1 MPSIATNV
9 AANSSLFYLNRNS
22 DNQANSLA
30 KISSGSRIVRASDDA
45 AGSAVAASLQSDI
58 TSLQT
63 AAQTVQQVD
72 SLLQIADGGLQ
83 RVSEILQ
90 RIKSLATQFASGTV
104 DGASQGFI
112 NDEYA
117 ALTTQIDLIADSTAY
132 NGQNLIDGSFTT
144 GGAINTVVVVGA
156 NSGDTIDIDLAAVD
170 ANVAALTG
178 LPASGTGF
186 ALATIT
192 AEITAV
198 DTAIDAISTDRAT
211 VGALQSAV
219 GFQGEVVAT
228 QIENL
233 QAAKS
238 SIADVDIAAEQTA
251 FTNYQV
257 LTEAAIAGLSQANQI
272 TQSLLSLLR

>member
-1 MPSIATNV
+1 MPTIATNV

-45 AGSAVAASLQSDI
+45 AGSAIAAGLQSDI
-58 TSLQT
+58 TSLEV
-63 AAQTVQQVD
+63 AAQTVAQVNA
-72 SLLQIADGGLQ
+72 LLQIADGGLQ
-83 RVSEILQ
+83 RVGEILQ
-90 RIKSLATQFASGTV
+90 REKALATQFESGTLSAV
-104 DGASQGFI
+104 EEAFVNAELVQLQAEI
-112 NDEYA
+112 A
-117 ALTTQIDLIADSTAY
+117 LIATSTTFNGTALIGGGY
-132 NGQNLIDGSFTT
+132 NET
-144 GGAINTVVVVGA
+144 VVVGA
-156 NSGDTIDIDLAAVD
+156 AAADTLAIDLSGVNIAGLGEAAGG
-170 ANVAALTG
+170 AGIIAALDADINTV
-178 LPASGTGF
+178 GT
-186 ALATIT
+186 A
-192 AEITAV
+192 
-198 DTAIDAISTDRAT
+198 RAT

-238 SIADVDIAAEQTA
+238 AIADVDIAAEQTR

-272 TQSLLSLLR
+272 TQSLLSLLL

>member
-9 AANSSLFYLNRNS
+9 AANSSLFYLNRNA

-45 AGSAVAASLQSDI
+45 AGAAIAAGLQSDI

-63 AAQTVQQVD
+63 AAQTVQQLD
-72 SLLQIADGGLQ
+72 ALLQIADGGLQ

-90 RIKSLATQFASGTV
+90 REKSLATQFESGTLS
-104 DGASQGFI
+104 ATEEGFI
-112 NDEYA
+112 DQELVALA
-117 ALTTQIDLIADSTAY
+117 AEIALIAASTSFNGDSLLDGGFNQTAIIGADATNTIAIDLSGINVAGAAVGEVVGSNAANIDAD
-132 NGQNLIDGSFTT
+132 
-144 GGAINTVVVVGA
+144 INTV
-156 NSGDTIDIDLAAVD
+156 SG
-170 ANVAALTG
+170 
-178 LPASGTGF
+178 F
-186 ALATIT
+186 
-192 AEITAV
+192 
-198 DTAIDAISTDRAT
+198 RAT

-219 GFQGEVVAT
+219 GFQGEVVAS

-238 SIADVDIAAEQTA
+238 AISDVDIAAEQTA

-257 LTEAAIAGLSQANQI
+257 LTEAAIAGLSQANQL

>member
-9 AANSSLFYLNRNS
+9 AANSSLFYLNRNA

-45 AGSAVAASLQSDI
+45 AGAAIAAGLQSDI

-63 AAQTVQQVD
+63 AAQTVQQLD
-72 SLLQIADGGLQ
+72 ALLQIADGGLQ

-90 RIKSLATQFASGTV
+90 REKSLATQFESGTLS
-104 DGASQGFI
+104 ATEEGFI
-112 NDEYA
+112 DQELVALA
-117 ALTTQIDLIADSTAY
+117 AEIALIAASTSFNGDSLLDGGFNQTAIIGADAGNTIAINLTTIDVS
-132 NGQNLIDGSFTT
+132 
-144 GGAINTVVVVGA
+144 GGAVGEVTGNATAAAIDTDINTV
-156 NSGDTIDIDLAAVD
+156 SGY
-170 ANVAALTG
+170 
-178 LPASGTGF
+178 
-186 ALATIT
+186 
-192 AEITAV
+192 
-198 DTAIDAISTDRAT
+198 RAT

-219 GFQGEVVAT
+219 GFQGEVVAS

-238 SIADVDIAAEQTA
+238 AISDVDIAAEQTA

-257 LTEAAIAGLSQANQI
+257 LTEAAIADK
-272 TQSLLSLLR
+272 T

>member
-22 DNQANSLA
+22 DNQAMSLS

-45 AGSAVAASLQSDI
+45 AGSAIAQALQSDI
-58 TSLQT
+58 TSLET

-72 SLLQIADGGLQ
+72 ALLQIADGGLQ
-83 RVSEILQ
+83 RVAEILQ
-90 RIKSLATQFASGTV
+90 RIKALATQWNSGTV
-104 DGASQGFI
+104 DNVSQNFI
-112 NDEYA
+112 EAEYD
-117 ALTTQIDLIADSTAY
+117 LLQTEINLIESSTTY
-132 NGQNLIDGSFTT
+132 NGDALLDGSYNST
-144 GGAINTVVVVGA
+144 VVVGA
-156 NSGDTIDIDLAAVD
+156 AAGDTIVVDLSGVNVDTSSLTLAATISG
-170 ANVAALTG
+170 AAD
-178 LPASGTGF
+178 
-186 ALATIT
+186 IT
-192 AEITAV
+192 TVEN
-198 DTAIDAISTDRAT
+198 AINAIGTDRAT
-211 VGALQSAV
+211 VGSLQSAV

-233 QAAKS
+233 QAAKATIS
-238 SIADVDIAAEQTA
+238 DVDIAAEQTR

>member
-1 MPSIATNV
+1 MPTIATNV

-45 AGSAVAASLQSDI
+45 AGSAIAAGLQSDI
-58 TSLQT
+58 TSLEV
-63 AAQTVQQVD
+63 AAQTVAQVNA
-72 SLLQIADGGLQ
+72 LLQIADGGLQ
-83 RVSEILQ
+83 RVGEILQ
-90 RIKSLATQFASGTV
+90 REKALATQFESGTLSAV
-104 DGASQGFI
+104 EEAFVNAELVQLQAEI
-112 NDEYA
+112 A
-117 ALTTQIDLIADSTAY
+117 LIATSTTFNGTALIGGAY
-132 NGQNLIDGSFTT
+132 NET
-144 GGAINTVVVVGA
+144 VVVGA
-156 NSGDTIDIDLAAVD
+156 AAADTLAIDLSGVNIAGLGEAAGG
-170 ANVAALTG
+170 AGIIAALDADINTV
-178 LPASGTGF
+178 GT
-186 ALATIT
+186 A
-192 AEITAV
+192 
-198 DTAIDAISTDRAT
+198 RAT

-238 SIADVDIAAEQTA
+238 AIADVDIAAEQTR

>member
-1 MPSIATNV
+1 MPTIATNV

-45 AGSAVAASLQSDI
+45 AGSAIAAGLQSDI
-58 TSLQT
+58 TSLEV
-63 AAQTVQQVD
+63 AAQTVAQVNA
-72 SLLQIADGGLQ
+72 LLQIADGGLQ
-83 RVSEILQ
+83 RVGEILQ
-90 RIKSLATQFASGTV
+90 REKALATQFESGTLSAV
-104 DGASQGFI
+104 EEAFVNAELVQLQAEIALIGTSTTFNGTALIGA
-112 NDEYA
+112 A
-117 ALTTQIDLIADSTAY
+117 AY
-132 NGQNLIDGSFTT
+132 NET
-144 GGAINTVVVVGA
+144 VVVGA
-156 NSGDTIDIDLAAVD
+156 AAADTLVINLSTINVSILGEAAGGGTTIANLDADI
-170 ANVAALTG
+170 NTI
-178 LPASGTGF
+178 GT
-186 ALATIT
+186 A
-192 AEITAV
+192 
-198 DTAIDAISTDRAT
+198 RAT

-238 SIADVDIAAEQTA
+238 AIADVDIAAEQTR

>member
-9 AANSSLFYLNRNS
+9 AANSSLFYLNRNA

-30 KISSGSRIVRASDDA
+30 KISSGSRIVKASDDA
-45 AGSAVAASLQSDI
+45 AGSAIAAGLQSDI
-58 TSLQT
+58 TSLET
-63 AAQTVQQVD
+63 AAQTVKQLD
-72 SLLQIADGGLQ
+72 ALLQIADGGLQ

-90 RIKSLATQFASGTV
+90 REKALSTQFESGTLT
-104 DGASQGFI
+104 ATEEGFI
-112 NDEYA
+112 NQELVALA
-117 ALTTQIDLIADSTAY
+117 AEIALIAASTTFNGDSLLDGGFNQTAIIGADAANTIAIDLSGINVS
-132 NGQNLIDGSFTT
+132 
-144 GGAINTVVVVGA
+144 GGAVGEVVGSNAANVDADINTV
-156 NSGDTIDIDLAAVD
+156 SG
-170 ANVAALTG
+170 
-178 LPASGTGF
+178 F
-186 ALATIT
+186 
-192 AEITAV
+192 
-198 DTAIDAISTDRAT
+198 RAT

-233 QAAKS
+233 QAAKAAIS
-238 SIADVDIAAEQTA
+238 DVDIAAEQTR